1 MIVDE
6 ADKIFID
13 DVKDVPKLVKCV
25 IGLTASVP
33 GTEEGHYINKRLQHL
48 EFHDVIKHPEHS
60 FK

>member
-13 DVKDVPKLVKCV
+13 DVKDVPNIVKCV

-33 GTEEGHYINKRLQHL
+33 GTEEGALFLH
-48 EFHDVIKHPEHS
+48 
-60 FK
+60 